1 MESFYQEMLNE
12 IETLIQSQNIQEAI
26 KKIEFELSMPYVPSD
41 VEAILQQ
48 HLQEL
53 KAPTMTKKLTFDD
66 EAIEAML
73 KGNEKEALIAI
84 DYLREV
90 NIHRYLDMIQEVFQ
104 LQTSRIVIVS
114 LIDALMKQ
122 MLATYPKNYLKNRA
136 NLRFYLPSDL
146 FDDYI
151 DAVGQRATVVG
162 DDATG
167 KNIARPYKGIPVV
180 EAPVLNDAEG
190 TNTTKGYGKV
200 AMLMDPNN
208 MCYGIFHE
216 VGIEPD
222 RQPKLRKTDYVF
234 SAESGQGFE
243 NPNVGVVALYD
254 MTKPSG
260 S

>member
-41 VEAILQQ
+41 VEVILQQ
-48 HLQEL
+48 NLQEL

-122 MLATYPKNYLKNRA
+122 
-136 NLRFYLPSDL
+136 
-146 FDDYI
+146 
-151 DAVGQRATVVG
+151 
-162 DDATG
+162 
-167 KNIARPYKGIPVV
+167 NITR
-180 EAPVLNDAEG
+180 EFQCE
-190 TNTTKGYGKV
+190 
-200 AMLMDPNN
+200 MD
-208 MCYGIFHE
+208 
-216 VGIEPD
+216 
-222 RQPKLRKTDYVF
+222 
-234 SAESGQGFE
+234 GFE
-243 NPNVGVVALYD
+243 LSFMPCFIEDPFNNDGVDAAKAFLSTWFEHDNASFYQMCIQSLMLESYLRLPFAIEEDEAEALALAICAYVYEAFGQKD
-254 MTKPSG
+254 EYFAFLNEKKLARIDG
-260 S
+260 FELLLREHG